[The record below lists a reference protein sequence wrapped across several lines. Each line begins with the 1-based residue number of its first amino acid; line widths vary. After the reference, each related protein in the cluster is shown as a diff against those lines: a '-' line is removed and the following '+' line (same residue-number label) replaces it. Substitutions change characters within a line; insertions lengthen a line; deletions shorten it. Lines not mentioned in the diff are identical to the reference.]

1 MEKDNFQNT
10 AEFRLRDTSEIKA
23 VSENGEDGND
33 GYSEKSAKKQNIA
46 AMIVCVVIAFVIWLI
61 ISNIKE
67 PKGPVKNEG
76 DELLPPA
83 QSDNVSGDGSDTLDN
98 PG

>member
-33 GYSEKSAKKQNIA
+33 GYSEKSAKKH
-46 AMIVCVVIAFVIWLI
+46 
-61 ISNIKE
+61 
-67 PKGPVKNEG
+67 
-76 DELLPPA
+76 
-83 QSDNVSGDGSDTLDN
+83 
-98 PG
+98 